1 MSFEHVVQP
10 GDTLIGL
17 SKRYGVPIYELIDLN
32 QLGESLDLV
41 PGTVLKIPATQ
52 NSAFQLYVIKPGDTV
67 DAIAKQFQI
76 SRDDLLKLNGLDEDT
91 YLYPNQRLIVP
102 RPGVVVYIT
111 KPGDVLQNIA
121 DLYDLN
127 PEDILV
133 YNQRIY
139 LLPDQ
144 VIAFRAQ
151 KETRD

>member
-1 MSFEHVVQP
+1 MFDEHVVQP
-10 GDTLIGL
+10 GDTLISL
-17 SKRYGVPIYELIDLN
+17 SKRYGVPISQLIDLN
-32 QLGESLDLV
+32 NLGENFSLV
-41 PGTVLKIPATQ
+41 PGTVLKIPITQ
-52 NSAFQLYVIKPGDTV
+52 NSAFQLYTIQPGDTI
-67 DAIAKQFQI
+67 DSISKQLQI
-76 SRDDLLKLNGLDEDT
+76 SRDNLLKLNGLDEDA

-121 DLYDLN
+121 DIYGLN

-144 VIAFRAQ
+144 IIAFGAR
-151 KETRD
+151 KETQD